1 MKLIPYEKFS
11 QFRLATFLPAAAHI
25 NRHRDFK
32 WMGGTWRYEGIGFTW
47 FGQLEGTPDET
58 GGAEL
63 HFEELDE
70 AASSRILKAIG
81 LPLVA
86 GMRAEQLNS
95 LFGPQFQTVRFVD
108 DRVTHVFRLGE
119 PDVYE
124 VSCTVSN
131 EQGLVHVSIIR
142 NDLRRTLALA

>member
-1 MKLIPYEKFS
+1 V
-11 QFRLATFLPAAAHI
+11 
-25 NRHRDFK
+25 D
-32 WMGGTWRYEGIGFTW
+32 GGTWRYEGIGFTW
-47 FGQLEGTPDET
+47 FGQLEGTPEET

-63 HFEELDE
+63 YFEELDSE
-70 AASSRILKAIG
+70 SSSRILKAIG

-86 GMRAEQLNS
+86 GIRAEQLNS
-95 LFGPQFQTVRFVD
+95 IFGPNFQTVRFVD

-124 VSCTVSN
+124 VSCTVSH

-142 NDLRRTLALA
+142 NDLRRALAVA

>member
-1 MKLIPYEKFS
+1 MKLIPYETFS
-11 QFRLATFLPAAAHI
+11 QLRLATFLPAAVQIH
-25 NRHRDFK
+25 RHGNFK

-47 FGQLEGTPDET
+47 FGQLEGTPEET

-63 HFEELDE
+63 YFEDLDAE
-70 AASSRILKAIG
+70 SSSRILKAIG

-86 GMRAEQLNS
+86 GIRAEQLNS
-95 LFGPQFQTVRFVD
+95 IFGPNFQTVRFVD

-124 VSCTVSN
+124 VSCTVSH

-142 NDLRRTLALA
+142 NDLRRTLAVA